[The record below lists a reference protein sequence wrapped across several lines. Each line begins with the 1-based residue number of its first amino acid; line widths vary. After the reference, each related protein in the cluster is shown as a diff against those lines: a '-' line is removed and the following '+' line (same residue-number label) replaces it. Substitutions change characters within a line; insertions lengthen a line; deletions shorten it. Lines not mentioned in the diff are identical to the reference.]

1 MQELSTVERH
11 KEPVAG
17 DGFGLGIVFSDRLLD
32 ETHRLTLLSPATQ
45 GGQSK
50 PAPPA
55 FILETDGP
63 FGAGL
68 GHRHPSVAPPL
79 CLSYKGSG
87 EVIQRFALC
96 HLSPRRRES
105 VARMVSPETRLLV
118 IPPQRQPLL
127 PSQESRG
134 YSGGQTPLESGV
146 ASPSRPRRFSHRKRR
161 EFAAEAKIWPPEH
174 PCLWR

>member
-1 MQELSTVERH
+1 LTPLTSMQELSTVERH
-11 KEPVAG
+11 KEAVAG
-17 DGFGLGIVFSDRLLD
+17 DGFGLGIAFSDRLLD

-45 GGQSK
+45 GEQSK

-68 GHRHPSVAPPL
+68 GHRHQSVASRL
-79 CLSYKGSG
+79 FLSYKESG

-118 IPPQRQPLL
+118 ILSSKATSAAI
-127 PSQESRG
+127 SQGSRG

-146 ASPSRPRRFSHRKRR
+146 ASRSRPRRFSHRKRR
-161 EFAAEAKIWPPEH
+161 EFAEDVKI
-174 PCLWR
+174 